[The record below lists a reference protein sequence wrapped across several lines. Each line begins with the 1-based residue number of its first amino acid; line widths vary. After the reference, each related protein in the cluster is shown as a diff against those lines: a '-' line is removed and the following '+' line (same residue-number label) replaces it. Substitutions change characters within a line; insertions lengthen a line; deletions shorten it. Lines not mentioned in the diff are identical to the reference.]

1 MQPGCSVLDFN
12 AIKNSFLFY
21 KTITSQYN
29 DPQVLKSVR
38 NIIPKDVLEGDLIPS
53 LLRWFKNFMTWAPNR
68 IACDKCN
75 AGDDSPMQV
84 KIETGNS
91 WQVRKTEIHTCSKCG
106 AERIIPRYSDVL
118 KIAETRY
125 GRCGEW
131 SILFGAVLNSVS
143 IQSRIAYD
151 YLDHCWNEIFLDNKW
166 FHADSTFQYP
176 HSFDNP
182 HYYERNWKKQYVYVI
197 AFSQDRI
204 EDVTNRYTEQWDA
217 VLSRR
222 QGLGRSGDIDTGS
235 ISDLQRFYDSIQSL
249 YNA

>member
-1 MQPGCSVLDFN
+1 MQSSCSGLDFD

-29 DPQVLKSVR
+29 DPKVLQAVR
-38 NIIPKDVLEGDLIPS
+38 ELIPKDVLERDMVPS
-53 LLRWFKNFMTWAPNR
+53 LFKWFKGFMTWTPNQ
-68 IACDKCN
+68 IACDRCN
-75 AGDDSPMQV
+75 DSNFMQV
-84 KIETGNS
+84 KVQKGNT
-91 WQVRKTEIHTCSKCG
+91 WQVRKTEVHTCNKCG
-106 AERIIPRYSDVL
+106 AEKIIPRYSDVL

-143 IQSRIAYD
+143 MQSRIAYD
-151 YLDHCWNEIFLDNKW
+151 YLDHCWNEIFLDGKW
-166 FHADSTFQYP
+166 FHADSTFEYP

-197 AFSQDRI
+197 AFSQDTI
-204 EDVTNRYTEQWDA
+204 EDVTNRYTEQLDT

-222 QGLGRSGDIDTGS
+222 QNLGKFENIDIGS
-235 ISDLQRFYDSIQSL
+235 VSELQSFYKTVPSL
-249 YNA
+249 YS